1 MIEGCKEMVLRLIR
15 TKVKLKIATGIPGKG
30 EKTVTV
36 SGYWQKPLT
45 VTALMVIK
53 FH

>member
-1 MIEGCKEMVLRLIR
+1 MRKFLTKNLEMLES
-15 TKVKLKIATGIPGKG
+15 KG
-30 EKTVTV
+30 VKTVTV

-45 VTALMVIK
+45 VTALTVIK

>member
-1 MIEGCKEMVLRLIR
+1 MCEGLSLIANLN
-15 TKVKLKIATGIPGKG
+15 KLLKNLARG

-45 VTALMVIK
+45 VSTLAVIK